1 MPRAAPWE
9 VGMIVGNRKS
19 LEEILEMLK
28 PYKKILLLGCRECIT
43 VCAAGG
49 EREVGVLASELKLS
63 RAKNGEEIE
72 IKEHTLER
80 QCDHEYI
87 NEIKSFV
94 NDYEV
99 VVSMACGAGIQY
111 VAEQYPSKIVLP
123 AINTTFLGVTLEQG
137 VWSERC
143 QGCGEC
149 VLHLTGGVCPIARCA
164 KSLLNGPCGGSS
176 DGKCEIDKDT
186 DCAWQLII
194 NRLKELGQL
203 DRYEEIIPAK
213 DWSGSRDGGPRK
225 RIREDLRL

>member
-1 MPRAAPWE
+1 
-9 VGMIVGNRKS
+9 MIVGNRKS

-28 PYKKILLLGCRECIT
+28 PFKKILLLGCRECIT

-49 EREVGVLASELKLS
+49 EREVGVLASELKIS
-63 RAKNGEEIE
+63 RAKDNQEIE
-72 IKEHTLER
+72 VKEHTLER

-87 NEIKSFV
+87 DEIKSFV
-94 NDYEV
+94 DDYEV
-99 VVSMACGAGIQY
+99 IVSMACGAGIQY
-111 VAEQYPSKIVLP
+111 VAEQYPTRIVLP

-176 DGKCEIDKDT
+176 DGKCEVDKDT
-186 DCAWQLII
+186 DCAWQLIV

-213 DWSGSRDGGPRK
+213 DWSSSRDGGPRK